1 MKKCF
6 KGFVQ
11 LAVAL
16 TFISSAYAD
25 KAAVTK
31 AMAKSMPSMKVD
43 SIKPAAV
50 KGLFEVVAGTT
61 IYTFQKMANI
71 YYKDDWLILLLIK
84 INRRKAKW
92 RTKTGY

>member
-31 AMAKSMPSMKVD
+31 AMAKSMPSMKENNRDVPRLERVGKQWGP
-43 SIKPAAV
+43 IK
-50 KGLFEVVAGTT
+50 
-61 IYTFQKMANI
+61 
-71 YYKDDWLILLLIK
+71 LI
-84 INRRKAKW
+84 
-92 RTKTGY
+92 

>member
-11 LAVAL
+11 LAVAVAL

-50 KGLFEVVAGTT
+50 KGLFEVVG
-61 IYTFQKMANI
+61 I
-71 YYKDDWLILLLIK
+71 
-84 INRRKAKW
+84 
-92 RTKTGY
+92 